1 MQKYPLAY
9 ALLATSLTLESLIS
23 DVFQS
28 AVISPRRKSKQLD
41 VEFNLFR
48 TNLVL
53 TKEESTI
60 SLGLSDCSCKPSTF
74 VTPSSA
80 QLLTMFKAMEYK
92 FEEKVEPNLSRSK
105 KA

>member
-53 TKEESTI
+53 TKEELAI
-60 SLGLSDCSCKPSTF
+60 SLSLRDGSPKPSTF

-80 QLLTMFKAMEYK
+80 QLLTMSKEMGYK
-92 FEEKVEPNLSRSK
+92 YEEKVKPNLSRI
-105 KA
+105 